1 MPPLH
6 ALIQCAPQSPL
17 RSQSTRR
24 QLSPPRPEVSP
35 APRPG
40 PCTDRRGSQPT
51 SARRRREV
59 VSPNA
64 AHTRERSNVG
74 PRGNA
79 AWVAGKAS
87 ELTGRPAGPGV
98 RGGGRRARPRP
109 HQAAEWPYAASR
121 LGPRAKPERK
131 ELSLPGRVPAAP
143 SSLRLRPTFCSASGP
158 PRSGS
163 GPASPGSFKLTSDR
177 YRGMGAAE
185 RLPSTSERDTETP
198 EVERPARE
206 PDEKARERPEIPAV
220 NRRRRRPL
228 PEIVEAHRKLPSL
241 TQRIGSSSRP
251 RLYSRTPRPIG
262 HPRLGHGQT
271 AVTGLGE
278 GCLSRRGALRG
289 LAAFAIRPAAFLY

>member
-1 MPPLH
+1 MRPNHTSGHRAPGASFRPH
-6 ALIQCAPQSPL
+6 AP
-17 RSQSTRR
+17 R
-24 QLSPPRPEVSP
+24 SPPSRGQAP
-35 APRPG
+35 ALTGGARS
-40 PCTDRRGSQPT
+40 RT
-51 SARRRREV
+51 SARKRREV

-79 AWVAGKAS
+79 ASVAGKAS

-206 PDEKARERPEIPAV
+206 PDEKARERPEMPAV

-228 PEIVEAHRKLPSL
+228 PEIVEGHRKLPSL

-251 RLYSRTPRPIG
+251 RLCSRTPRPIG
-262 HPRLGHGQT
+262 HPRLGHAQT
-271 AVTGLGE
+271 AITELGQR
-278 GCLSRRGALRG
+278 CLSGRGALRG